1 MAAFPEPGTLSSNER
16 AAIHEILVAATVG
29 VNSRA
34 DRVTTKGGV
43 HADP

>member
-1 MAAFPEPGTLSSNER
+1 MAAFPEPGTRSSIER
-16 AAIHEILVAATVG
+16 VAIHEILVTDTVG

-43 HADP
+43 YADP